1 MLHASGRTI
10 GVFISG
16 QPRASLA
23 NSLGNLE
30 YSANRSDE
38 SRFGT
43 KSATSR
49 IQHVGEPNEHLRV
62 QATSTKGIREMSLT
76 IESNTDFCPL
86 TMTEIRMRVAN
97 IKSRWSDEDREERA
111 ELGRRRRRSLG
122 SILGSESRDLLQTA
136 LFAAIDHD
144 DEGV

>member
-1 MLHASGRTI
+1 
-10 GVFISG
+10 
-16 QPRASLA
+16 
-23 NSLGNLE
+23 
-30 YSANRSDE
+30 
-38 SRFGT
+38 
-43 KSATSR
+43 
-49 IQHVGEPNEHLRV
+49 
-62 QATSTKGIREMSLT
+62 MSLT

-122 SILGSESRDLLQTA
+122 AILGSESRDLLQTA
-136 LFAAIDHD
+136 LFAAVDHD

>member
-1 MLHASGRTI
+1 
-10 GVFISG
+10 
-16 QPRASLA
+16 
-23 NSLGNLE
+23 
-30 YSANRSDE
+30 
-38 SRFGT
+38 
-43 KSATSR
+43 
-49 IQHVGEPNEHLRV
+49 
-62 QATSTKGIREMSLT
+62 MSLT